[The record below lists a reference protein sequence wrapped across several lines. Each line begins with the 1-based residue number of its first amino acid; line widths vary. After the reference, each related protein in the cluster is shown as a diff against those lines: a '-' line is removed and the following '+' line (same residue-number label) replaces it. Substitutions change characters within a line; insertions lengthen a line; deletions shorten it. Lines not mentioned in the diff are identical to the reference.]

1 MKLTVLASLF
11 ALLGSAVQAIPVP
24 VPAPYPQ
31 LGGLLPGVISALPL
45 VSGGT
50 GGGGAG
56 D

>member
-1 MKLTVLASLF
+1 MKLTALTSLF
-11 ALLGSAVQAIPVP
+11 ALLCSAVKAVP
-24 VPAPYPQ
+24 VPDPNPQ
-31 LGGLLPGVISALPL
+31 LGGLFPGVISALPL